1 MFKKLLTL
9 FYGLCLCLSLSAQG
23 NFTMKG
29 HLTDLP
35 DGNLTVSY
43 LAVPG
48 SGDYVDV
55 HTTVENGQ
63 FAFSVNL
70 DYAVSAR
77 IGEDFYFTMVPGEEA
92 YFEGTTQ
99 DYTSSGSKYYQDL
112 EKINEMRKPYL
123 RQQQEITE
131 RYEDMGNDREI
142 LEEMRNEEMRAI
154 NEEKGKVYMEYI
166 KQHADEDASVELVIY
181 LNLKDI
187 LEAVELLSP
196 SVREGRMKSL
206 IDSDVNI
213 AQMIL
218 KRGGN

>member
-1 MFKKLLTL
+1 MIKKLLLL

-43 LAVPG
+43 LAEPG

-55 HTTVENGQ
+55 HTTVEKGQ
-63 FAFSVNL
+63 FSFSVNL

-77 IGEDFYFTMVPGEEA
+77 IGEDFYFTMVPREEA

-112 EKINEMRKPYL
+112 EKINELRKPYL
-123 RQQQEITE
+123 KQQQEITE
-131 RYEDMGNDREI
+131 RYADMGNDREI
-142 LEEMRNEEMRAI
+142 LEEMRNEEMRAV
-154 NEEKGKVYMEYI
+154 NEKKSKVYLEYI
-166 KQHADEDASVELVIY
+166 KQHAEEDASVELVIY

-187 LEAVELLSP
+187 LEAVDLLSP
-196 SVREGRMKSL
+196 SVREGRMKQL

-213 AQMIL
+213 AQMVL

>member
-1 MFKKLLTL
+1 M
-9 FYGLCLCLSLSAQG
+9 
-23 NFTMKG
+23 
-29 HLTDLP
+29 
-35 DGNLTVSY
+35 
-43 LAVPG
+43 
-48 SGDYVDV
+48 
-55 HTTVENGQ
+55 
-63 FAFSVNL
+63 NL

-112 EKINEMRKPYL
+112 EKINEMCKPYL
-123 RQQQEITE
+123 IRQQEITE
-131 RYEDMGNDREI
+131 RYADMGNDREI
-142 LEEMRNEEMRAI
+142 LEEMRNEEMRAV
-154 NEEKGKVYMEYI
+154 NEEIDKVCMEYI

-196 SVREGRMKSL
+196 AVREGRMKSL
-206 IDSDVNI
+206 IDSDVKL

-218 KRGGN
+218 KRRGN